1 MSSLGQTIR
10 QWCDGAR
17 GLTLTGPP
25 SPPTDRA
32 RTERCLARLE
42 ASDKPAEQRRLL
54 RLLTDLAAHEPAR
67 AQLAQAGCVGRLLGC
82 LAAAA
87 TPSHDAYDLGYGLRG
102 GAGDREVHT
111 RLAVFAAAGELLARL
126 GPAVDAPLRELLLG
140 PPLPVGRVFDFGA
153 EEPLL
158 YGPKLLAVDH
168 LARRYAG
175 DLRLWRRVAQSESE
189 PWSALAAALWWGGL
203 APYPAA
209 AAMVR
214 RFCDHGFGRAGEVR
228 YYAKRLRPMA
238 DALGAAAAAYVRA
251 ERCPVHRRLELLCA
265 ELAGEQWTEA
275 AIAEQSRTSDVAEL
289 QALNRLL
296 VTIDPARLERLRA
309 EEGGRISRCQP
320 PGEQPTQRS
329 IEGSTSRALRFGA
342 VVLAAGRG
350 ERLGGGKLALPW
362 GRSTILGT
370 VLAALASAGVE
381 PRHVVLGH
389 APERLADILAAAGAV
404 GVVNEDYAEGMLTS
418 VQRGLRSLPE
428 LDAVVLLPGDQPLVS
443 PRTIRRLMAAWQ
455 PTDGMLIPTYL
466 YQSGHPVL
474 IARRLFALIDELDP
488 AVGLRQLRERVPEQ
502 IRYLAVA
509 DPGILIDIDTPGDY
523 LLHRP
528 AGTRLPDKL
537 AERLTRAP
545 SEP

>member
-10 QWCDGAR
+10 RWCDGAR
-17 GLTLTGPP
+17 GLSRTGPP
-25 SPPTDRA
+25 PPTTDRA
-32 RTERCLARLE
+32 RVERYLARLE
-42 ASDKPAEQRRLL
+42 AADRPAEQRRVL

-67 AQLAQAGCVGRLLGC
+67 AQMAQAGWVARLLGC

-102 GAGDREVHT
+102 GAGDREVHA

-126 GPAVDAPLRELLLG
+126 GRAVDPPLRELLLG

-168 LARRYAG
+168 LTRRYAG
-175 DLRLWRRVAQSESE
+175 DLRLWRRVAEGEAE
-189 PWSALAAALWWGGL
+189 PWTALAAALLWAQI
-203 APYPAA
+203 APHPAA
-209 AAMVR
+209 AAMLR
-214 RFCDHGFGRAGEVR
+214 RVCDHGFGRACEVR

-238 DALGAAAAAYVRA
+238 DALGQAAAAYVRA
-251 ERCPVHRRLELLCA
+251 ERCPIHRRLELLCA
-265 ELAGEQWTEA
+265 ELAGDGWTDA
-275 AIAEQSRTSDVAEL
+275 AMAEQARTGALAEL

-296 VTIDPARLERLRA
+296 EAIDPARLERLRA
-309 EEGGRISRCQP
+309 EEGGRLSRCQP
-320 PGEQPTQRS
+320 PSEQPTQRS

-370 VLAALASAGVE
+370 VLAALESAGVE

-389 APERLADILAAAGAV
+389 APERLAHILTAAGAV
-404 GVVNEDYAEGMLTS
+404 GVVNEAYADGMLTS

-428 LDAVVLLPGDQPLVS
+428 VDAVVLLPGDQPLVS
-443 PRTIRRLMAAWQ
+443 PRTIRRLIAAWQ
-455 PTDGMLIPTYL
+455 TTDGMLIPTYL

-474 IARRLFALIDELDP
+474 IARRLFPLIDELDP

-502 IRYLAVA
+502 LRYLAVA
-509 DPGILIDIDTPGDY
+509 DPGILTDIDTPGDY

-528 AGTRLPDKL
+528 AGTRLPDEL